1 MKWLVYLLL
10 FVALVFGWAKF
21 ANNREGETLR
31 QQVVRI
37 NDSGGEGEDLE
48 KARSA
53 LQNHDNGRLIQS
65 ILLGVVTAVVVGVV
79 FVIDVL
85 PVIAQKMTH
94 AVYDSAEMV
103 EEDAMH
109 DARSKVA
116 QGDYE
121 GAIEAFKVAAQ
132 ADPLN
137 RMPWIEIAKI
147 YRENLENPGAALSTL
162 RTALEGQEWQ
172 VNDAAYLMF
181 RVAELYDEDLQDR
194 TSATTILLQ
203 VTEQFP
209 NTRHS
214 ANARHRLHEW
224 GVI

>member
-1 MKWLVYLLL
+1 MKWLLYLFL
-10 FVALVFGWAKF
+10 FIALVFGWAKF
-21 ANNREGETLR
+21 ANNHEGETLR
-31 QQVVRI
+31 RQLVLV

-48 KARSA
+48 KAKSA
-53 LQNHDNGRLIQS
+53 LQSHENGRLIQC
-65 ILLGVVTAVVVGVV
+65 ILLGVVTAVVLGVI
-79 FVIDVL
+79 FVVDVL
-85 PVIAQKMTH
+85 PVMAQKMTH

-109 DARSKVA
+109 DARAKVA

-121 GAIEAFKVAAQ
+121 GAIEAFKIAAQ
-132 ADPLN
+132 SDPLN
-137 RMPWIEIAKI
+137 RMPWVEIAKI
-147 YRENLENPGAALSTL
+147 YRENLENPAAALNTL

-194 TSATTILLQ
+194 ASAQTILLQ

>member
-1 MKWLVYLLL
+1 MKWLLYLLL
-10 FVALVFGWAKF
+10 FIGLVFGWAKY
-21 ANNREGETLR
+21 AN
-31 QQVVRI
+31 
-37 NDSGGEGEDLE
+37 DGEGRDLKAKWE
-48 KARSA
+48 QLQNIDSDEEELAQARSA
-53 LQNHDNGRLIQS
+53 VESHNNERIFMG
-65 ILLGVVTAVVVGVV
+65 ILLAFLSAGVVGVV

-85 PVIAQKMTH
+85 PVLAQKMTH

-103 EEDAMH
+103 EADAMH
-109 DARSKVA
+109 DARAKVA

-121 GAIEAFKVAAQ
+121 GAIEAFKQAAHG
-132 ADPLN
+132 DPLN

-147 YRENLENPGAALSTL
+147 YRENLEDPRAALTTL

-181 RVAELYDEDLQDR
+181 RVAELYDEDLHDR
-194 TSATTILLQ
+194 ASATTILLQ

-224 GVI
+224 GVM

>member
-10 FVALVFGWAKF
+10 FIGLVFGWAKF

-31 QQVVRI
+31 QQLVRI
-37 NDSGGEGEDLE
+37 NDAGEEGEDLE
-48 KARSA
+48 KAKTA
-53 LQNHDNGRLIQS
+53 LQSHENSRLIQC
-65 ILLGVVTAVVVGVV
+65 ILLGVVTAVVVGVI
-79 FVIDVL
+79 FVVDVL
-85 PVIAQKMTH
+85 PVMADKMTH

-103 EEDAMH
+103 EQDAMH
-109 DARSKVA
+109 DARAKVA

-121 GAIEAFKVAAQ
+121 GAIEAFKTAAQ

-137 RMPWIEIAKI
+137 RMPWVEIAKI
-147 YRENLENPGAALSTL
+147 YRENLENPAAALGTL

-181 RVAELYDEDLQDR
+181 RVAELYDEDLRDR
-194 TSATTILLQ
+194 ASATTILLQ

>member
-10 FVALVFGWAKF
+10 FVALVFGWAKYV
-21 ANNREGETLR
+21 NNREGETLR
-31 QQVVRI
+31 QQLVRI
-37 NDSGGEGEDLE
+37 NDAGEEGEDLI
-48 KARSA
+48 KAKTA
-53 LQNHDNGRLIQS
+53 LQTHENSRLIQC
-65 ILLGVVTAVVVGVV
+65 ILLGLVTAVVLGVV

-85 PVIAQKMTH
+85 PVMADKMSH
-94 AVYDSAEMV
+94 AVYDSAETV
-103 EEDAMH
+103 EPDAMH
-109 DARSKVA
+109 DARAKVA

-121 GAIEAFKVAAQ
+121 GAIESFKVAAQ
-132 ADPLN
+132 ADPFN
-137 RMPWIEIAKI
+137 RMPWVEIAKI
-147 YRENLENPGAALSTL
+147 YRENLDNPAAALATL

-172 VNDAAYLMF
+172 INDAAYLMF

-194 TSATTILLQ
+194 TSATSILLQ

-224 GVI
+224 GVM

>member
-1 MKWLVYLLL
+1 MKWLLYLLL

-21 ANNREGETLR
+21 ANNQEGERLR
-31 QQVVRI
+31 QQLVQV
-37 NDSGGEGEDLE
+37 NDSGGDGDDLE

-53 LQNHDNGRLIQS
+53 LQSHENGRLIQC
-65 ILLGVVTAVVVGVV
+65 ILLGVVSAVVLGVI
-79 FVIDVL
+79 FVVDVL
-85 PVIAQKMTH
+85 PVMAQKMTH

-103 EEDAMH
+103 EEDPMH
-109 DARSKVA
+109 DARAKVA

-132 ADPLN
+132 ADPFN
-137 RMPWIEIAKI
+137 RMPWVEIAKI
-147 YRENLENPGAALSTL
+147 YRENLENPAAALSTL

-181 RVAELYDEDLQDR
+181 RVAELYDEDLHDR
-194 TSATTILLQ
+194 LSATTILLQ

>member
-1 MKWLVYLLL
+1 MKWLLYLLL
-10 FVALVFGWAKF
+10 FVGLVFGWAKY
-21 ANNREGETLR
+21 ANDGKGRDLR
-31 QQVVRI
+31 TKWEQLQNI
-37 NDSGGEGEDLE
+37 DSDEDELAE
-48 KARSA
+48 ARSA
-53 LQNHDNGRLIQS
+53 MDSHKNERIFMGILLAFLSAG
-65 ILLGVVTAVVVGVV
+65 LLGVA

-85 PVIAQKMTH
+85 PVLAQKMTH

-103 EEDAMH
+103 EADAMH
-109 DARSKVA
+109 DARAKVA
-116 QGDYE
+116 QGDYV
-121 GAIEAFKVAAQ
+121 GAIEAFRQAAE

-137 RMPWIEIAKI
+137 RMPWVEISKI
-147 YRENLENPGAALSTL
+147 YRENLEDPRSALTTL

-181 RVAELYDEDLQDR
+181 RVAELYDEDLNDR
-194 TSATTILLQ
+194 ASATTILLQ

-224 GVI
+224 GVM